1 MSLTLRTAPDRDD
14 AATGA
19 AASRPARERGGNAS
33 LRLMARIARLGGP
46 RLCNLLLP
54 PVALYFLLTSP
65 TQRRHARDFQR
76 RALGREPRFRDVWR
90 QFHAFSA
97 VLVDRLHFLTGRT
110 DGFRFTV
117 HGLDLLDARIAAGK
131 GCVLLGAHLGS
142 FEAMRALGA
151 SGCPVEVTALMYE
164 GAATTA
170 NAFFAGLSEDRAASV
185 IPLGQPD
192 AMLRAKESLDRGGLV
207 GLLADR
213 MPPLSSGT
221 ACRTVTADFLG
232 APAAFPAGP
241 HILAGVLGAPVLLA
255 FALRTA
261 PRTYEIRFEPFADR
275 IALDRTNRAAALQT
289 SVTRYADRLASLA
302 RAHPE
307 NWFNFHGFWDAA

>member
-1 MSLTLRTAPDRDD
+1 MI
-14 AATGA
+14 
-19 AASRPARERGGNAS
+19 AASPGRDAPLATPTDTARPTPARERGGDAS
-33 LRLMARIARLGGP
+33 LRLMATLARLGGP
-46 RLCNLLLP
+46 RLCALLLP

-110 DGFRFTV
+110 EGFRITI
-117 HGLDLLDARIAAGK
+117 HGLDHLDARIAEGK

-142 FEAMRALGA
+142 FEALRALGTR
-151 SGCPVEVTALMYE
+151 CPVEVTALMYE

-170 NAFFAGLSEDRAASV
+170 NAFFAGIAPDHAAHV

-192 AMLRAKESLDRGGLV
+192 AMLRAKEALDRGALV

-213 MPPLSSGT
+213 TPPVPSHHP
-221 ACRTVTADFLG
+221 AARTIAVDFLG
-232 APAAFPAGP
+232 APAPFPTGP
-241 HILAGVLGAPVLLA
+241 HLLAAVLGAPVLLA

-261 PRTYEIRFEPFADR
+261 PRTYAIHFEPFADR
-275 IALDRTNRAAALQT
+275 IPLDRRDRAATLT
-289 SVTRYADRLASLA
+289 PSVTRYAARLATLA
-302 RAHPE
+302 RAHPD
-307 NWFNFHGFWDAA
+307 NWFNFHGFWDAP